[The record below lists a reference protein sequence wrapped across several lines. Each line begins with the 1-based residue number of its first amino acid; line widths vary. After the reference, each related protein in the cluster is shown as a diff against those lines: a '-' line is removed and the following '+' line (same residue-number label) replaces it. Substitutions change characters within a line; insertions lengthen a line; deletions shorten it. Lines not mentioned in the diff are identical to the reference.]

1 MAEPTQRKYDTYKV
15 LTVLQRNVDR
25 LMKTHLVTADE
36 LAAGCDTSVSTIRN
50 VLNRRQFLTARNLAN
65 ISTYFNVPIADLF
78 KEPDNA
84 PTEPE
89 EN

>member
-1 MAEPTQRKYDTYKV
+1 MHNSIQRKYDTYKV
-15 LTVLQRNVDR
+15 LTILQRNVER

-50 VLNRRQFLTARNLAN
+50 VLNRRQFLTARNIAN
-65 ISTYFNVPIADLF
+65 IATYFNVPIAEMF
-78 KEPDNA
+78 KEQENETP
-84 PTEPE
+84 EPE